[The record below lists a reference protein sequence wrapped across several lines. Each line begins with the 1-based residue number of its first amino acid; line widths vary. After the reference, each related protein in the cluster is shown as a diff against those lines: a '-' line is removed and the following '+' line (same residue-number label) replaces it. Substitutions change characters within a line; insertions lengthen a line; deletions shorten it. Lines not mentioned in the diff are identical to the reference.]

1 MVYWLGADVAVFLAS
16 FMLRDRSK
24 PVEQRMALVPLLR
37 LLDMFPRVTL
47 IAIIPVGLVLAWA
60 GRWAALPGW
69 LVGLGFVV
77 GVAWVAVVIRQ
88 FRAPVLLVRRA
99 DLVWRVVLMFAAF
112 GLGISSLAGSGPF
125 PGWLGLKVGLFGLI
139 LAGGLAIRLI
149 PFEHAL
155 RELAR
160 GSTPEREDGYAAV
173 QRWVLVPVLTIWGCL
188 VVMTFLSVAKP
199 AL

>member
-1 MVYWLGADVAVFLAS
+1 MAVFLAS
-16 FMLRDRSK
+16 FMLRDPSK

-37 LLDMFPRVTL
+37 LVDMFPRVAL
-47 IAIIPVGLVLAWA
+47 IAIIPVGLALAWA

-77 GVAWVAVVIRQ
+77 GLAWLAVVIRQ
-88 FRAPVLLVRRA
+88 FGVPVSVIRRA
-99 DLVWRVVLMFAAF
+99 DLAWRVVLMLAAF
-112 GLGISSLAGSGPF
+112 GLALSSLAGAGPF
-125 PGWLGLKVGLFGLI
+125 PGWLGLKVGLFGVI

-155 RELAR
+155 RDLAR
-160 GSTPEREDGYAAV
+160 GSTPEREDAYAVV
-173 QRWVLVPVLTIWGCL
+173 QRRVLVPVLTIWGCL